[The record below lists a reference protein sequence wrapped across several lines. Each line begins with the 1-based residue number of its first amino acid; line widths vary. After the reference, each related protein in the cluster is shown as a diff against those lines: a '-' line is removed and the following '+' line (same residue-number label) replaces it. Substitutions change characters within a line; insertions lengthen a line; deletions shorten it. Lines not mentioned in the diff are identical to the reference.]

1 MLEIKGRLIRVSE
14 PISPVLEMTEIQ
26 TRILAESGPA
36 ILFENVIK
44 ENGEKFDLPVLGS
57 Y

>member
-1 MLEIKGRLIRVSE
+1 MAFKNLREFIEMLEIKGRLIRVSE

-36 ILFENVIK
+36 ILFENVMC
-44 ENGEKFDLPVLGS
+44 
-57 Y
+57 